1 LLSPAGPSAET
12 KGLERRPLDPALA
25 PFIAEV
31 EAEFGPAPYLQS
43 AQQFRAQVERLS
55 TRKLPP
61 RPAGMAVA
69 DRIAPTAA
77 GPVPIRVYRPRAL
90 AGDRAAPAL
99 LYIHGGGWTVGSL
112 DTHDP
117 ICADLAEEAPC
128 CVVSIGYSLAP
139 ERPFPA
145 AYHEI
150 AALGAWAET
159 HTQDLGIDRARIA
172 IGGDSCGG
180 NLATAVALAARDEG
194 LRRYCFQLLIY
205 GVFDT
210 NFDTPSMLRNAE
222 APFLGRELMIWFWR
236 QYLGG
241 ATTTDDPR
249 AVPLR
254 ATDLRGLPPAFVST
268 AEYDPLLDE
277 GKAYAAR
284 LADAGVPV
292 EYRRAPAL
300 MHGFMRVRRLSRYAE
315 EEFAAVCR
323 ALAKAF
329 A

>member
-1 LLSPAGPSAET
+1 MT
-12 KGLERRPLDPALA
+12 
-25 PFIAEV
+25 V
-31 EAEFGPAPYLQS
+31 W
-43 AQQFRAQVERLS
+43 
-55 TRKLPP
+55 
-61 RPAGMAVA
+61 
-69 DRIAPTAA
+69 DRIASTAA
-77 GPVPIRVYRPRAL
+77 GPVPIRIYRPSAFA
-90 AGDRAAPAL
+90 AGDAAPAL

-117 ICADLAEEAPC
+117 ICAGIADETPC
-128 CVVSIGYSLAP
+128 CLVSIGYSLAP

-150 AALGAWAET
+150 AALGAWAEA
-159 HTQDLGIDRARIA
+159 QAAALGIDRARIA

-210 NFDTPSMLRNAE
+210 NFDTPSMLRNAK
-222 APFLGRELMIWFWR
+222 APFLDRALMIWFWR

-241 ATTTDDPR
+241 AEATDDPR

-254 ATDLRGLPPAFVST
+254 AKDLSGLPPAFVST

-277 GKAYAAR
+277 GEAYAAR
-284 LADAGVPV
+284 LAAAGVAV

-300 MHGFMRVRRLSRYAE
+300 MHGFMRVRRLSSYAE

-323 ALAKAF
+323 ALAAAF
-329 A
+329 G

>member
-1 LLSPAGPSAET
+1 
-12 KGLERRPLDPALA
+12 
-25 PFIAEV
+25 
-31 EAEFGPAPYLQS
+31 
-43 AQQFRAQVERLS
+43 
-55 TRKLPP
+55 
-61 RPAGMAVA
+61 MAVA
-69 DRIAPTAA
+69 ERIAPTED
-77 GPVPIRVYRPRAL
+77 GPVPLRIYRPRAL
-90 AGDRAAPAL
+90 AGDAAAPAL

-117 ICADLAEEAPC
+117 IAAGIAEETP
-128 CVVSIGYSLAP
+128 CVVVGVGYSLAP

-145 AYHEI
+145 AYREI
-150 AALGAWAET
+150 AAAGAWLET
-159 HTQDLGIDRARIA
+159 EAAALGIDAKRIA
-172 IGGDSCGG
+172 IGGDSCGA
-180 NLATAVALAARDEG
+180 NLGTAVAIAARDGG

-210 NFDTPSMLRNAE
+210 DFDTPSMIRNAD
-222 APFLGRELMIWFWR
+222 APFLDRALMIWFWR

-241 ATTTDDPR
+241 ATSTDDPR

-254 ATDLRGLPPAFVST
+254 AKDLRGLPPAFVST

-277 GKAYAAR
+277 GGAYAAR
-284 LADAGVPV
+284 LAAAGVAV

-323 ALAKAF
+323 ALARAF

>member
-1 LLSPAGPSAET
+1 MDDLSAPR
-12 KGLERRPLDPALA
+12 LPLDPALA
-25 PFIAEV
+25 PFIADV

-61 RPAGMAVA
+61 RPNGMAVA
-69 DRIAPTAA
+69 DRTAPTAA
-77 GPVPIRVYRPRAL
+77 GPVRLRFYRPRVL
-90 AGDRAAPAL
+90 AGEAAAPAL

-112 DTHDP
+112 ETHDP
-117 ICADLAEEAPC
+117 ICAAIAEETPC
-128 CVVSIGYSLAP
+128 CVVSVGYSLAP
-139 ERPFPA
+139 EHPFPA

-150 AALGAWAET
+150 EAAGAWLADNAGALGLDAK
-159 HTQDLGIDRARIA
+159 RIA

-180 NLATAVALAARDEG
+180 NLGTAVAIAARDVG
-194 LRRYCFQLLIY
+194 IRRYCFQLLIY
-205 GVFDT
+205 GVFDID
-210 NFDTPSMLRNAE
+210 FERPSMRRNAE
-222 APFLGRELMIWFWR
+222 APFLGRDLMIWFWR

-241 ATTTDDPR
+241 ATATDDPR

-254 ATDLRGLPPAFVST
+254 AKDLSGLPPAFVST

-277 GKAYAAR
+277 GEAYAAR